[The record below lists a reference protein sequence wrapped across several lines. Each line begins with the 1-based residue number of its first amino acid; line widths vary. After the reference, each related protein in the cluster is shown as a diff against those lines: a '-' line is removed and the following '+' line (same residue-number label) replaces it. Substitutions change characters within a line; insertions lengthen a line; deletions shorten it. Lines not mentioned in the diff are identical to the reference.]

1 MPVYALIVFG
11 VSKSPIFS
19 YFERLC
25 FLTLHL
31 KSSSLLDFT
40 IFSSV
45 ISFQC
50 YSLATIGYR
59 VATFNDCEEASE
71 SLKQVF
77 HLLSNFSMEFPFVEF
92 L

>member
-1 MPVYALIVFG
+1 MY
-11 VSKSPIFS
+11 
-19 YFERLC
+19 
-25 FLTLHL
+25 
-31 KSSSLLDFT
+31 
-40 IFSSV
+40 V
-45 ISFQC
+45 ILPYWMLQYYNLWFPFQC

-77 HLLSNFSMEFPFVEF
+77 HLLSSYGLEFHFVEF